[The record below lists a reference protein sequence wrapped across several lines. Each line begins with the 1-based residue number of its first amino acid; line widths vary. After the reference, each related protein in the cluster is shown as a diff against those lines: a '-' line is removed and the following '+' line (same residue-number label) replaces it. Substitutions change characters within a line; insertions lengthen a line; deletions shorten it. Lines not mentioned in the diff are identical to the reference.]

1 MASQQKHQIDQA
13 IQAIVDAVTDKRSRR
28 PSSRTR
34 RQIDYSV
41 RCLVK
46 DSVGARSLD
55 QSGLASI
62 TKRSNAYSR
71 GRYNRHQ
78 SYRTHVLIAYQGMV
92 DLEYL
97 REVKRGASDGAIPI
111 YRTRYSAS
119 DKLLELLGPMAPH
132 EIAANLTV
140 PPNEDPIRVQS
151 KEKHRIEGKAEP
163 AETKVR
169 VEYQE
174 TALTTRMRRDIGIIN
189 DLLERTDLQL
199 TGGKGHLASVDQEYP
214 TDLSRKTLH
223 RVFNDTTFKTGGR
236 FYGGWWQ
243 SLPSEMRAAI
253 TIDGVLCRRHG

>member
-1 MASQQKHQIDQA
+1 MHR
-13 IQAIVDAVTDKRSRR
+13 KRQSRR
-28 PSSRTR
+28 KVTGPVWCG
-34 RQIDYSV
+34 INYE
-41 RCLVK
+41 
-46 DSVGARSLD
+46 A
-55 QSGLASI
+55 I
-62 TKRSNAYSR
+62 TVPEAGITAIN
-71 GRYNRHQ
+71 H
-78 SYRTHVLIAYQGMV
+78 RTHVLIAYQGMV

-189 DLLERTDLQL
+189 DLLERRLQPKA
-199 TGGKGHLASVDQEYP
+199 GEGHLAGVDWNNQLTFPQTSCPCFY
-214 TDLSRKTLH
+214 RH
-223 RVFNDTTFKTGGR
+223 TFKTGGR
-236 FYGGWWQ
+236 FTVDGAT
-243 SLPSEMRAAI
+243 LPSKMRAAI
-253 TIDGVLCRRHG
+253 KIDGDDVVECDYGTCIR